1 MTDYANLDD
10 AMSSNDTLGHFLQE
24 QFTSLRKEVKG
35 DINSVKDDLK
45 EDIDLMRGDMKDV
58 KADVREMS
66 ESIDDINT
74 QLGGHNGIR
83 ERLTAL
89 EVQMGQALTNSSLS
103 SYPPPSSAPVKR
115 KKSIKDHAPALGAGA
130 GATGLLYMLV
140 ELANNLLNT
149 K

>member
-1 MTDYANLDD
+1 VKDD
-10 AMSSNDTLGHFLQE
+10 ATINDNDMSSQGNLGRFIQD
-24 QFTSLRKEVKG
+24 QFQALREDVRDDINLIRDDVREVKG
-35 DINSVKDDLK
+35 NVEKLSD
-45 EDIDLMRGDMKDV
+45 G
-58 KADVREMS
+58 
-66 ESIDDINT
+66 IDDINT
-74 QLGGHNGIR
+74 QLGGREGIR

-103 SYPPPSSAPVKR
+103 TYPPPPVKR

-140 ELANNLLNT
+140 ELANTFLKT